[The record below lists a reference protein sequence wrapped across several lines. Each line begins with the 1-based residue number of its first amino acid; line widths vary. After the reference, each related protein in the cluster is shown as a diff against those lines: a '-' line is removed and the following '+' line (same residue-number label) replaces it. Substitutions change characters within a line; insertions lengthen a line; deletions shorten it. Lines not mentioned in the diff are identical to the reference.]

1 VTTGGSTG
9 SGGGGGA
16 TVAKG
21 CNWIHNADGTW
32 AFGAPAAADK
42 IVLFDGTSLSNWHSL
57 DGVNVPA
64 PWKLIGDGSMEVVP
78 QATPTNI
85 QTNMKFDDLCLH
97 VEYMTP
103 VFPSTTTDP
112 QKQGNSGVYLK
123 SAYEMQVLDTHNSPP
138 MIDGCG
144 AVYKVQA
151 PLVVAC
157 NMYLVWNTYEIEFKS
172 SVWSGKTKI
181 KDPVFV
187 QVALNGK
194 LVQMNVTLFPANDP
208 TQAGIPDAPGP
219 QPLALQ
225 DHRDL
230 VRFRNVWATVPHY

>member
-1 VTTGGSTG
+1 
-9 SGGGGGA
+9 
-16 TVAKG
+16 
-21 CNWIHNADGTW
+21 
-32 AFGAPAAADK
+32 
-42 IVLFDGTSLSNWHSL
+42 
-57 DGVNVPA
+57 
-64 PWKLIGDGSMEVVP
+64 
-78 QATPTNI
+78 
-85 QTNMKFDDLCLH
+85 
-97 VEYMTP
+97 

-123 SAYEMQVLDTHNSPP
+123 SAYEMQILDTHTSPP

-144 AVYKVQA
+144 SVYKIQA

-172 SVWSGKTKI
+172 SVWTGTTRTK
-181 KDPVFV
+181 DATFV

-194 LVQMNVTLFPANDP
+194 LVQMNVPLNVGALGY
-208 TQAGIPDAPGP
+208 TQAGIADAPGP
-219 QPLALQ
+219 QPIALQ